1 MPFDPEMAAL
11 AASVVLLILQVF
23 LQAMTATADLGLDWN
38 ASPRDDSRTPRSV
51 LAGRAER
58 ALKNLLETYPA
69 FVALALALVVTGQSG
84 QLGAAGAWLWLSARV
99 IYVLLY
105 LIGVPYV
112 RSVVWLGSVFG
123 LAIMFFSL
131 VF

>member
-1 MPFDPEMAAL
+1 MPLGPEMAAL
-11 AASVVLLILQVF
+11 AASVVLLIVQVF
-23 LQAMTATADLGLDWN
+23 LQALTATADLGLEWN
-38 ASPRDDSRTPRSV
+38 ASPRDEARKPGV
-51 LAGRAER
+51 LAGRSER

-84 QLGAAGAWLWLSARV
+84 QLGAGGAWLWLSARV
-99 IYVLLY
+99 VYVLLY

-131 VF
+131 IL

>member
-1 MPFDPEMAAL
+1 MPLGPEMAAL

-23 LQAMTATADLGLDWN
+23 LQAATATADLGLDWN
-38 ASPRDDSRTPRSV
+38 ASPRDDSRTPRE
-51 LAGRAER
+51 LAGRSQR
-58 ALKNLLETYPA
+58 ALTNLLETYPA

-131 VF
+131 VL